1 MKKLLGEMSL
11 DTLAEYSQREIRKYR
26 NKEPGDDA
34 YILEIFRRAVIMKN
48 DAAWAVLREQFRE
61 NLHLWIS
68 RHPARDVALHIED
81 EQSYIDDAFRRFWQ
95 AVSEQKLT
103 FSALAD
109 ALSYLRLCLYCSITD
124 TLRAYSRVKEEV
136 ISDYDQSTWEEP
148 SIEDRYDEYDFWE
161 TIQNILPGEKERRVA
176 YLHFHCNLKPREIMR
191 YCSGEF
197 SGEEEIYR
205 LKRNIT
211 ERILRNADK
220 IRWKLSE
227 SNYAKNEIYS
237 PVDKPVPKEQTT
249 FSLFAVAKAA
259 VEKDNLSVSNTVDFL
274 FFDILLHASDN
285 IELKTGWYQ
294 SLRYN
299 LRNTDPQLVTFSFL
313 ITAPGD
319 SFLVIDIY
327 YGRRWI
333 RTTRL
338 EFKAVEG
345 IALQSVPAEG

>member
-124 TLRAYSRVKEEV
+124 TVRAYSRVKEEV

-148 SIEDRYDEYDFWE
+148 SIEDRYDEYDYWE

-220 IRWKLSE
+220 ILWKLSE

-259 VEKDNLSVSNTVDFL
+259 VEKDNKGLVGKLYEVQAGLAQSKPAGMQGEAFDLSVSNTVDFL
-274 FFDILLHASDN
+274 F
-285 IELKTGWYQ
+285 
-294 SLRYN
+294 
-299 LRNTDPQLVTFSFL
+299 
-313 ITAPGD
+313 
-319 SFLVIDIY
+319 
-327 YGRRWI
+327 
-333 RTTRL
+333 
-338 EFKAVEG
+338 
-345 IALQSVPAEG
+345 